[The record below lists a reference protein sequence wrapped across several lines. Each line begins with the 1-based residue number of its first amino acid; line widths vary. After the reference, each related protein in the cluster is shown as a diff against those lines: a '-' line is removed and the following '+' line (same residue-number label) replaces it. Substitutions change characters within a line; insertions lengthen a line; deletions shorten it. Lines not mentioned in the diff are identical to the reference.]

1 MTPDPIRVMVVDEHG
16 MVRKGIVAYLKSN
29 PGLKIV
35 GEACNGR
42 EAVESYA
49 PLRPDVILMDL
60 QMPEMDGIEATRV
73 IHRENPNVKVI
84 ALTSF
89 PDRDKVQAALAAG
102 AISYL
107 LKNISGEDLVEAI
120 RDAYAGRSTLAQE
133 AVQALITPP
142 SPEVASPG
150 ADLTLRERE
159 VLVLLGKGL
168 NNSEIAER
176 LAISLATA
184 KAHVSNILSKLGV
197 SNRAEAIGAA
207 ARRGLIEL

>member
-16 MVRKGIVAYLKSN
+16 MVRKGIAAYLKSN
-29 PGLKIV
+29 PELKVV

-49 PLRPDVILMDL
+49 ALRPDVILMDL
-60 QMPEMDGIEATRV
+60 QMPEMDGIEATRI

-107 LKNISGEDLVEAI
+107 LKNVSGEDLIEAI
-120 RDAYAGRSTLAQE
+120 RDACAGRSTLAQE

-142 SPEVASPG
+142 SPEAASPG

-159 VLVLLGKGL
+159 VLALLGKGL

-176 LAISLATA
+176 LSISLATA